1 MDPEPGGRSH
11 KALIGQIV
19 DRYRGDDR
27 IRAIVVFGSVGA
39 GTWHELSDVDLDV
52 VTEDGAEIVPAEE
65 ITAVFG
71 PRAVIV
77 LAGPDAADIV
87 LDSAE
92 ELSVRWHP
100 LGTTSPNITAT
111 ARIVAGAISPATLA
125 AAGQAS
131 WSAPDEQRLL
141 DTVVRDAVGAYKNL
155 ARGRRWEAVT
165 AVERMRRSLTELRG
179 GRDALRLDPAEPG
192 PGPGGRAGRGRGR
205 LGPGRPP
212 AGPAPA
218 GQRPGKPVR
227 PRPAQTR
234 DSSVARAPSLCS
246 ESSADW

>member
-11 KALIGQIV
+11 KALIGQLV

-100 LGTTSPNITAT
+100 LGTTSPNIAAT
-111 ARIVAGAISPATLA
+111 ARIVAGAISLPTLA
-125 AAGQAS
+125 AAGQAN

-141 DTVVRDAVGAYKNL
+141 DTVVRDAVGAYKSL

-179 GRDALRLDPAEPG
+179 GRDALRLDPAEPARALAAVLAEAEAG
-192 PGPGGRAGRGRGR
+192 WDFGGRRQALLR
-205 LGPGRPP
+205 
-212 AGPAPA
+212 
-218 GQRPGKPVR
+218 
-227 PRPAQTR
+227 
-234 DSSVARAPSLCS
+234 RA
-246 ESSADW
+246 SALVTG